1 MNEKNSLVAKM
12 FAIQNSGLKFK
23 KDGVNP
29 HFKSAY
35 MTLDGIMEVL
45 QPALAENNLIV
56 GHRIHDGVLIT
67 GVTDVDNGGEI
78 SSEFKLPD
86 LDPQKVGSA
95 ITYGKRYNLGCLF
108 NITVDED
115 DDGNATAPKSVA
127 NYQDKPPFG
136 KGSEE
141 DDFIN

>member
-1 MNEKNSLVAKM
+1 M

-45 QPALAENNLIV
+45 QPILEEKKLLVYHQCIEHDTNVNYLHTVVEDMDSDTKVESAVMLQNL
-56 GHRIHDGVLIT
+56 DA
-67 GVTDVDNGGEI
+67 
-78 SSEFKLPD
+78 
-86 LDPQKVGSA
+86 QKIGSQL
-95 ITYGKRYNLGCLF
+95 TYFKRYNLGCLF

-115 DDGNATAPKSVA
+115 DDGNATMSKAKK
-127 NYQDKPPFG
+127 QG
-136 KGSEE
+136 EE
-141 DDFIN
+141 DNDLPF

>member
-1 MNEKNSLVAKM
+1 MSDKHSLLAKM

-45 QPALAENNLIV
+45 QPALEKQNLCV
-56 GHRIHDGVLIT
+56 GHRIVSGVLLTSVADIESGST
-67 GVTDVDNGGEI
+67 LD
-78 SSEFKLPD
+78 SEFKLPD

-115 DDGNATAPKSVA
+115 DDGNATAPKSAA

-136 KGSEE
+136 KGSE